1 MGLPR
6 GRRWVDLP
14 RKPAPTASERWR
26 ACAILALQADPP
38 SNDPDPIATR
48 DRLHREVEAEKRRQ
62 GELRFRAA

>member
-14 RKPAPTASERWR
+14 RKAAPTALQWMQVCAELAR
-26 ACAILALQADPP
+26 ADLPP

-48 DRLHREVEAEKRRQ
+48 DQRHREVEAARRRQ
-62 GELRFRAA
+62 GELKLSSA